1 MIMAVCGTSVLS
13 VIFFIIIVTQSYLVS
28 TTSLETFY
36 SVALTFFFLHEVL
49 DFFSIVS
56 LVCFLLF
63 LQLYEAF
70 YKTSIKIKCV

>member
-13 VIFFIIIVTQSYLVS
+13 VIFFTIIVTQSYLVS
-28 TTSLETFY
+28 TNLETFY
-36 SVALTFFFLHEVL
+36 AVALTFFFLHEVL

-70 YKTSIKIKCV
+70 CKTSIKIKCV